1 MKIVV
6 TGGAGFIGS
15 HLVEELVRKKYKVI
29 VLDNLS
35 TGNLNNLSK
44 VRKKIKFIKC
54 DLSISKNI
62 SKHIYKAKYIFHLA
76 GLSKATESFKK
87 SKKYFRANI
96 LSTRNILNSVN
107 KNKLKKFIYTASAS
121 CYGNPTEIPTS
132 EKAKIK
138 ILSPYAF
145 TKWTSEKNIL
155 ERAKIYNFQAISL
168 RLFNVYGPRSPS
180 SNAYS
185 GVISIFLKQKIK
197 NQPLTIVGDGNQTR
211 SFIYVSDVVNI
222 MIKCAK
228 SKITNEIFNVGGK
241 ETVKINN
248 IVKLIK
254 SKKIYIPKR
263 KGDPRY
269 SSANIK
275 KIKKI
280 FKWKPKISIRA
291 GIKMLFADYNLKSY

>member
-1 MKIVV
+1 MEMIV

-35 TGNLNNLSK
+35 TGNLKNLSK
-44 VRKKIKFIKC
+44 FKKKIKFIKC
-54 DLSISKNI
+54 DLSINKNI
-62 SKHIYKAKYIFHLA
+62 SKYIHNAKYIFHLA

-87 SKKYFRANI
+87 SKKYFKANVI
-96 LSTRNILNSVN
+96 STENILNSIN
-107 KNKLKKFIYTASAS
+107 KKKLKKFIYTASAS

-138 ILSPYAF
+138 NLSPYAF

-155 ERAKIYNFQAISL
+155 KCAKINNFQAISL
-168 RLFNVYGPRSPS
+168 RLFNVYGPRSPAL
-180 SNAYS
+180 NAYS
-185 GVISIFLKQKIK
+185 GVISIFLKQRIK
-197 NQPLTIVGDGNQTR
+197 NLPLSIVGDGNQTR
-211 SFIYVSDVVNI
+211 SFIHVSDVVNI

-228 SKITNEIFNVGGK
+228 SKITGEVFNVGGK
-241 ETVKINN
+241 ETVTINN

-254 SKKIYIPKR
+254 SKKIYMPKR

-275 KIKKI
+275 KIKN
-280 FKWKPKISIRA
+280 FFNWKPKISIRK
-291 GIKMLFADYNLKSY
+291 GIKMLLTDSNLKNY